1 MMVSP
6 CGKPWATWRGRKA
19 QNLAGEQRPG
29 CHVPAPLSVE
39 PETGS
44 LRPPPRRSCGTASSL
59 SVNMA
64 RPRGSARCVAAVRE
78 AVIERQLALDRA
90 ATK

>member
-1 MMVSP
+1 MTVSP
-6 CGKPWATWRGRKA
+6 CGKPWAACRGRKA
-19 QNLAGEQRPG
+19 QNLAGEQRSG
-29 CHVPAPLSVE
+29 CHVPALLSVE
-39 PETGS
+39 PQTGS
-44 LRPPPRRSCGTASSL
+44 SRPPPRRSCGAVPSL

-78 AVIERQLALDRA
+78 AIVERQLALDRA